1 VTEPIQ
7 PTEVRGLVVDLD
19 DLMATIEIGEDRD
32 QWIYPRSMLPPNVE
46 LDSVL
51 LFDGLGT
58 EAAVIDHRPP
68 GPSMEDRLNRRLVRR
83 AQASA
88 PDALSV

>member
-1 VTEPIQ
+1 MTGPTQ

-19 DLMATIEIGEDRD
+19 DLMATIEIGDDHD
-32 QWIYPRSMLPPNVE
+32 QWIYPRTMLPHNVE

-51 LFDGLGT
+51 VFDGVGT
-58 EAAVIDHRPP
+58 EASVIDHRPP

-83 AQASA
+83 SH
-88 PDALSV
+88 STV

>member
-1 VTEPIQ
+1 MTGPIQ
-7 PTEVRGLVVDLD
+7 PIEVRGLVVDLD

-32 QWIYPRSMLPPNVE
+32 QWIYPRTMLPHNVE

-51 LFDGLGT
+51 VFDGVGT
-58 EAAVIDHRPP
+58 DASVIDHRPP

-83 AQASA
+83 AQGPVDHLA
-88 PDALSV
+88 V